1 MLYYEE
7 DWIAVNLRHSDPSNM
22 GSLFIVRQFILQTE
36 RIKNDKFTASPSWET
51 SSCLFLLNG

>member
-22 GSLFIVRQFILQTE
+22 SSVFIVRQVILQIE
-36 RIKNDKFTASPSWET
+36 RIKKGQISKLATF
-51 SSCLFLLNG
+51 

>member
-22 GSLFIVRQFILQTE
+22 GSLFMWDSLYS
-36 RIKNDKFTASPSWET
+36 K
-51 SSCLFLLNG
+51 

>member
-22 GSLFIVRQFILQTE
+22 RSLFIVRQFILQIE
-36 RIKNDKFTASPSWET
+36 HIKNDKFTASLS
-51 SSCLFLLNG
+51 